1 MKKVG
6 LFFGT
11 YNPVHVGHMV
21 IANYMVEFTDM
32 DELWMVVTP
41 HNPFKK
47 KSSLL
52 KDYDRLHLVQLAIN
66 DDTRLKASNIEF
78 DLPQPNYTCDTLA
91 YLTEKHPGVHFSLIM
106 GADNLNHFH
115 KWKNHEVILEN
126 HDLYVYP
133 RMDSNEGG
141 ELKRH
146 YKVNYVEAPVM
157 RISSTF
163 IRNALKEGQNVRH
176 YMPAE
181 VAKYVT
187 EMNLYKNHFPL

>member
-1 MKKVG
+1 MKRVG

-11 YNPVHVGHMV
+11 YNPVHIGHMV
-21 IANYMVEFTDM
+21 IANYMVEFTEM
-32 DELWMVVTP
+32 DEIWMVVTP

-47 KSSLL
+47 KNSLL
-52 KDYDRLHLVQLAIN
+52 KDYDRLHLVQLAIG
-66 DDTRLKASNIEF
+66 DDSRLKASNIEF
-78 DLPQPNYTCDTLA
+78 DLPQPNYTCDTLV
-91 YLTEKHPGVHFSLIM
+91 YLGEKFPDRNFALIM

-126 HDLYVYP
+126 HELYVYP
-133 RMDSNEGG
+133 RMDSNDGG

-163 IRNALKEGQNVRH
+163 IRKALKEGQDVRH
-176 YMPAE
+176 FMPTRVAE
-181 VAKYVT
+181 YVE
-187 EMNLYKNHFPL
+187 EMNLYKK

>member
-52 KDYDRLHLVQLAIN
+52 KDYDRLHLVQLAIS
-66 DDTRLKASNIEF
+66 DDTRLKACSIEF

-91 YLTEKHPGVHFSLIM
+91 YLTEKYAGVHFSLIM

-163 IRNALKEGQNVRH
+163 IRNALKESQNVRH

-181 VAKYVT
+181 VAKYVA
-187 EMNLYKNHFPL
+187 EMNLYK

>member
-91 YLTEKHPGVHFSLIM
+91 YLTEKNPGVHFSLIM

>member
-52 KDYDRLHLVQLAIN
+52 KDYDRFHLVQLAIS

>member
-52 KDYDRLHLVQLAIN
+52 KDYDRLHLVQLAIS
-66 DDTRLKASNIEF
+66 DDTRLKACNIEF

-91 YLTEKHPGVHFSLIM
+91 YLTEKYSGVHFSLIM

-187 EMNLYKNHFPL
+187 EMNLYKG

>member
-52 KDYDRLHLVQLAIN
+52 KDYDRLHLVQLAIS
-66 DDTRLKASNIEF
+66 DDNRLKASNIEF

-91 YLTEKHPGVHFSLIM
+91 YLTEKHPDVHFSLIM